1 MHDIATGLADAI
13 ESAQGV
19 ALEDYQR
26 SEIELFETG
35 RELRNVVNTPAWEII
50 LNSMR
55 RYADRAVEDL
65 LNLLPGDPAVT
76 TAHAAASALVQ
87 QHIYFKQ
94 DVERAVEASYKTPEV
109 LLPAV
114 RAIREN

>member
-55 RYADRAVEDL
+55 RYADKAVEDL

-94 DVERAVEASYKTPEV
+94 DVERAVQASYKTPEA